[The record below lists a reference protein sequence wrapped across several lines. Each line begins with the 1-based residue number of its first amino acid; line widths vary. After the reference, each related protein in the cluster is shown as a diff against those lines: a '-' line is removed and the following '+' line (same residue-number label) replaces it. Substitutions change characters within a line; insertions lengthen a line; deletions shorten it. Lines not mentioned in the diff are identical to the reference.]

1 MSDLKY
7 GKNTVQ
13 VEAVLAEVETWTA
26 AEAKIAGA
34 ARDAV
39 RYEARYA
46 ARVAACGA
54 ALSAGRGAAWDE
66 AWFAARDAVLNAVRG
81 VMREAVRDSVRWAV
95 RDSVSCAARDAAVC
109 ALVSDLI
116 SEEHQEVL
124 NVGLNAVREYRVKK
138 ENASAHGD
146 TRRRALAE
154 WARKRAKKARKKAE
168 RSGGTVH
175 QYERAD
181 ILGEIADAL
190 EGGEE

>member
-34 ARDAV
+34 ARDAA
-39 RYEARYA
+39 RGAAMYAAGDAARYA
-46 ARVAACGA
+46 AGYAAG
-54 ALSAGRGAAWDE
+54 D
-66 AWFAARDAVLNAVRG
+66 AARDAVL
-81 VMREAVRDSVRWAV
+81 
-95 RDSVSCAARDAAVC
+95 CAIAC
-109 ALVSDLI
+109 DLI
-116 SEEHQEVL
+116 PDEYQKVL